1 MIHFATMCHSHFV
14 LLFRTFCRINFM
26 LIKMGS
32 ETVVFFGVLSKS
44 YSDIGCDES
53 DIIAVQFLMFWKK
66 AVLVSCS

>member
-1 MIHFATMCHSHFV
+1 
-14 LLFRTFCRINFM
+14 
-26 LIKMGS
+26 MGS

-53 DIIAVQFLMFWKK
+53 DIITVQFFMFWKK